1 MYYSDFFD
9 SLPYGIISKGACGCG
24 ATSFALENNEPII
37 LCVPTVEM
45 VKNKVEQYPNE
56 RRNLPVLGVY
66 KDTTKEMI
74 DSYINQYEGQSKIL
88 VTYDSLPRLYNHLD
102 SFRIIIDEFSELLDA
117 YSYRNK
123 AINSLFDII
132 KSRINEIT
140 FISATPIPKEYLPDL
155 LKDVQYMQ
163 IKWPEKELVKVEVKS
178 HFTSKPINAIVNII
192 NKYKNNQIIINGV
205 KSEQAF
211 FFVNSV
217 KTIKDIV
224 EKAELLFSEVH
235 IICSNTK
242 ANENKLDIYDI
253 STTSDLNK
261 NPRKFNF
268 ITSTAFKGCDFYS
281 ETGISY
287 IVSTDKALTTLL
299 TIDTDIYQIAG
310 RIRTLTNP
318 FRNFVYHIYQSN
330 PLLINEEQKEK
341 LIEEKILNSNS
352 VLDLYTKTDN
362 RQKNIIHK
370 EFNNNPSYYLKKINN
385 TLIFDE
391 LMLLLEKRI
400 YETVIKVYQNGLSL
414 LKAYEDNNFS
424 ISDLP
429 ELEEITYRNFSNTL
443 KEYLISPDKF
453 DIETLNKNYPLI
465 LEAIKYL
472 DEKKIKALGYN
483 SSKLRKEIDFIKS
496 NDLVKALVEKTFSF
510 DTTYS
515 NEEIKDLMQD
525 IYIKLKLD
533 KKAKAKDIQT
543 YIKTKVI
550 NVNYKGK
557 RVKGYIRE
565 RMNNENIKLK
575 K

>member
-24 ATSFALENNEPII
+24 ATSFALENNEPTI

-45 VKNKVEQYPNE
+45 VRNKVNQYPNE
-56 RRNLPVLGVY
+56 RRNLPLLGVY

-74 DSYINQYEGQSKIL
+74 DQYINQYGNQSKIL
-88 VTYDSLPRLYNHLD
+88 VTYDSLPRLSNHLD

-123 AINSLFDII
+123 AINNLFNII
-132 KSRINEIT
+132 KNFINEVT

-155 LKDVQYMQ
+155 LREVQYTE

-192 NKYKNNQIIINGV
+192 NRYKNNQIIIDGV
-205 KSEQAF
+205 RSEQAF

-224 EKAELLFSEVH
+224 EKSELLFSEVH
-235 IICSNTK
+235 IICSNTI
-242 ANENKLDIYDI
+242 ANQNKLDIYDI
-253 STTSDLNK
+253 STTSDLNN

-287 IVSTDKALTTLL
+287 IVSTDRALTTLL

-310 RIRTLTNP
+310 RIRTPSNP

-352 VLDLYTKTDN
+352 VLDLYTKADE
-362 RQKNIIHK
+362 RQRNIMHK
-370 EFNNNPSYYLKKINN
+370 EFSGNFSYYLKKINN
-385 TLIFDE
+385 SLIFDE
-391 LMLLLEKRI
+391 LMLLLERRI
-400 YETVIKVYQNGLSL
+400 YETVIKVYQDGLSL
-414 LKAYEDNNFS
+414 LKAYEDNNFY
-424 ISDLP
+424 ISELP
-429 ELEEITYRNFSNTL
+429 ELADITYKNFSHTL
-443 KEYLISPDKF
+443 KEYLVSPDKF
-453 DIETLNKNYPLI
+453 DIDTLNKNYPLI
-465 LEAIKYL
+465 LEATKYL
-472 DEKKIKALGYN
+472 GNKKIKALGYD

-496 NDLVKALVEKTFSF
+496 QEAIHRLVNDTFSF
-510 DTTYS
+510 DQKYS
-515 NEEIKDLMQD
+515 NEEVKALMQD

-533 KKAKAKDIQT
+533 KKAKAKDIET
-543 YIKTKVI
+543 YLPIKVI
-550 NVNYKGK
+550 TIEYKGK
-557 RVKGYIRE
+557 RVRGYIRTSK
-565 RMNNENIKLK
+565 I
-575 K
+575 